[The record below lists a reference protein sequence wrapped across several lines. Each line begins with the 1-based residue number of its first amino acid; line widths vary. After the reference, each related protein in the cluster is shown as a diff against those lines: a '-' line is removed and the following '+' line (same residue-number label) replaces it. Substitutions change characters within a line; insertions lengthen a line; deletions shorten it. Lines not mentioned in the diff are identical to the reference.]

1 MHIMHIQIKHREIHE
16 EKCFK
21 YENGCVMDDSDDGN
35 EQKKELC
42 VKKDAEIIVSTGGP
56 RHKPDNREE
65 CRAGKNVMDPIMF
78 GDVYNTE
85 YPYKKDN
92 NRHQ

>member
-1 MHIMHIQIKHREIHE
+1 
-16 EKCFK
+16 
-21 YENGCVMDDSDDGN
+21 MDDPDDGD
-35 EQKKELC
+35 EHKKELC
-42 VKKDAEIIVSTGGP
+42 VKKDAEIVVDVCGGDAVVTNAYSVP

-65 CRAGKNVMDPIMF
+65 CRACEDVMGWVVF

-92 NRHQ
+92 N

>member
-1 MHIMHIQIKHREIHE
+1 
-16 EKCFK
+16 
-21 YENGCVMDDSDDGN
+21 MDDPDDGD
-35 EQKKELC
+35 EHKKELC
-42 VKKDAEIIVSTGGP
+42 VKKDAEIVVDVCDGDAVVTNAYSVP

-65 CRAGKNVMDPIMF
+65 CRTGKNVMDPIMF